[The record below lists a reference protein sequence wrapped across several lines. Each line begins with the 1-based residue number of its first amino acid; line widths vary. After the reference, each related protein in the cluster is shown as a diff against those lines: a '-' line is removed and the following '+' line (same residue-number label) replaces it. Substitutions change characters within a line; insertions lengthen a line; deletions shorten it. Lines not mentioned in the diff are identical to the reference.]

1 MTVYRNQKGTV
12 SWADSDG
19 AYQRGDVVVDP
30 PEFVLE
36 KFGKKFE
43 RLDDPE
49 TGAIDHD
56 VLEGLRYRTLQRIA
70 ASDAYDDVNGN
81 ATKASIL
88 EAVGTDA
95 GAGESGDE

>member
-1 MTVYRNQKGTV
+1 MTVYRNQKGTL
-12 SWADSDG
+12 SWAGSDG
-19 AYQRGDVVVDP
+19 AYRRGEIVVEP
-30 PEFVLE
+30 PEHILE
-36 KFGKKFE
+36 KFGEKFE

-49 TGAIDHD
+49 TGAIDRD

-95 GAGESGDE
+95 GESADE